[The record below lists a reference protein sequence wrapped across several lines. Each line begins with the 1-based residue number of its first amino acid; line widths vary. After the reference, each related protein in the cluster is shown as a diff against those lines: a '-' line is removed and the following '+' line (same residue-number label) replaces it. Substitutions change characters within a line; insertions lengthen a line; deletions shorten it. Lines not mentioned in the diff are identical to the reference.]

1 MKFYTVWNGEYSDR
15 ILCAIFLSEAKAKKY
30 AKVHDKLAGDYGDY
44 YVTEYEN
51 EDDNF
56 DINTEANKYYY
67 CTIDVADSWN
77 GDKSYQLT
85 KKGEIETDE
94 FWDDFMEEWHL
105 KNYEDLNPKMYAKV
119 AEENFWLVEQIIED
133 EEKNGGSVQW
143 QACSKPTVVQYDK
156 SSWTNEITSITV
168 FARES
173 YALARKIA
181 IEQYQIFTQQQLED
195 GTLG

>member
-1 MKFYTVWNGEYSDR
+1 MKFYTVWSGEYSDR
-15 ILCAIFLSEAKAKKY
+15 TLRAIFLSEAKANKY
-30 AKVHDKLAGDYGDY
+30 AKVHDKLDGDYGNY
-44 YVTEYEN
+44 YVMEYEN
-51 EDDNF
+51 KDDNF

-77 GDKSYQLT
+77 SDKSDQLT

-105 KNYEDLNPKMYAKV
+105 KNDEDLNPKMYAKV

-133 EEKNGGSVQW
+133 EEKNGCSVQW
-143 QACSKPTVVQYDK
+143 QACSKPTVIQYGR
-156 SSWTNEITSITV
+156 SSWTDEITSITV

-173 YALARKIA
+173 YALARRIA
-181 IEQYQIFTQQQLED
+181 LEQ
-195 GTLG
+195 

>member
-1 MKFYTVWNGEYSDR
+1 MKFYTVWSGEYSDR
-15 ILCAIFLSEAKAKKY
+15 TLCAIFLSEAKANKY
-30 AKVHDKLAGDYGDY
+30 AKVHDKLDGDYGNY
-44 YVTEYEN
+44 YVIEYEN
-51 EDDNF
+51 KDDNF
-56 DINTEANKYYY
+56 DINTEVNKYYY

-77 GDKSYQLT
+77 SDKSYQLT

-133 EEKNGGSVQW
+133 EESNGCSVQW
-143 QACSKPTVVQYDK
+143 QACSKPTVIQYGR

-173 YALARKIA
+173 YALARRIA
-181 IEQYQIFTQQQLED
+181 IEQYNIFTQQQLED
-195 GTLG
+195 SKLG

>member
-1 MKFYTVWNGEYSDR
+1 MKFYTVWSGEYSDR
-15 ILCAIFLSEAKAKKY
+15 TLCAIFLSEAKANKY
-30 AKVHDKLAGDYGDY
+30 AKVHDKLDGDYGNY
-44 YVTEYEN
+44 YVIEYEN
-51 EDDNF
+51 KDDNF
-56 DINTEANKYYY
+56 DINTEVNKYYY

-77 GDKSYQLT
+77 SDKSYQLT

-94 FWDDFMEEWHL
+94 FWDDFMEEWHI

-133 EEKNGGSVQW
+133 EESNGCSVQW
-143 QACSKPTVVQYDK
+143 QACSKPTVIQYGR

-173 YALARKIA
+173 YALARRIA
-181 IEQYQIFTQQQLED
+181 LEQYNIFTQQQLED
-195 GTLG
+195 GKLG

>member
-15 ILCAIFLSEAKAKKY
+15 TLCAIFLSEAKANKY
-30 AKVHDKLAGDYGDY
+30 AKVHDKLDGDYGDY
-44 YVTEYEN
+44 YVMEYEN

-67 CTIDVADSWN
+67 CTIDVVDSWN

-133 EEKNGGSVQW
+133 EESNGGSVQW
-143 QACSKPTVVQYDK
+143 QACSKPTVIQYDK

-173 YALARKIA
+173 YSLARKIA

-195 GTLG
+195 GKLG

>member
-15 ILCAIFLSEAKAKKY
+15 TLCAIFLSEAKANKY
-30 AKVHDKLAGDYGDY
+30 AKVHDKLDGDYGDY
-44 YVTEYEN
+44 YVMEYEN
-51 EDDNF
+51 EDDKF
-56 DINTEANKYYY
+56 DINTEANRYYY

-77 GDKSYQLT
+77 SDKSYQLT

-119 AEENFWLVEQIIED
+119 AEENCWLVEQIIED
-133 EEKNGGSVQW
+133 EESNGCSVQW
-143 QACSKPTVVQYDK
+143 QACNKPTVIQYGR

-173 YALARKIA
+173 YSLARKIA
-181 IEQYQIFTQQQLED
+181 LDKYYELVAREEGIC
-195 GTLG
+195 